1 MARIG
6 QLHGTYDFNKVDLIF
21 GTRALTG
28 FENGTAI
35 TAERAEQSFTKKVDI
50 DGSVTRSRSN
60 DKTGTVTFS
69 LSQFSEDNAYLQSI
83 LNLDERTGTGVFPLK
98 IVDKSNPNNE
108 LAVSL
113 ETWIQKPATRTFE
126 MESTAREWVLE
137 NADLDFL

>member
-6 QLHGTYDFNKVDLIF
+6 QLHGTYDFNKVDIIF

-28 FENGTAI
+28 FENGSSI

-60 DKTGTVTFS
+60 DLTGTITFS
-69 LSQFSEDNAYLQSI
+69 LAQFSEDNSYLQNI
-83 LNLDERTGTGVFPLK
+83 MNLDERTGAGVFPIK

-108 LAVSL
+108 LVVSL
-113 ETWIQKPATRTFE
+113 EAWIQKPASRTFE
-126 MESTAREWVLE
+126 MESAAREWVIE
-137 NADLDFL
+137 CADMNLV